1 MHGLLVVLLAG
12 CAGVAAA
19 PPPPAPTAAPI
30 QHPLGAPLAIAGE
43 SMEFELT
50 FRGMRVA
57 RVQVA
62 IGQPGWVEG
71 RPSII
76 IKSHGETDGLI
87 ALIGGLDWTLATTM
101 DLERGTPLLVVEDAI
116 VTFRGKTE
124 TNHERSTD
132 PRHSIHSAVC
142 VLRGWRSMPGQHAS
156 LEMRIDQA
164 HLPLQFQ
171 ESARE
176 FLDSAGKPAVRYDG
190 VARGKFPFKIWISDD
205 TARVPLRMETS
216 TKWGAVVV
224 ELVEYNAPRD

>member
-19 PPPPAPTAAPI
+19 PPPPAPAPV
-30 QHPLGAPLAIAGE
+30 QHLLGAPLAIAGE
-43 SMEFELT
+43 SMVFELT
-50 FRGMRVA
+50 FRGMHAA

-62 IGQPGWVEG
+62 VGQPGWVDG

-76 IKSHGETDGLI
+76 VKSHGETDGLI

-116 VTFRGKTE
+116 VTFGGKTE

-142 VLRGWRSMPGQHAS
+142 VLRGWRSKPGQQAS
-156 LEMRIDQA
+156 LVMRIDRAQ
-164 HLPLQFQ
+164 LDLQIQ
-171 ESARE
+171 ESAHE
-176 FLDSAGKPAVRYDG
+176 FLDGVGKPAVRYEG

-216 TKWGAVVV
+216 TKWGAVAV

>member
-1 MHGLLVVLLAG
+1 MRGLLVVLLAG

-19 PPPPAPTAAPI
+19 PPPPAPAPV

-43 SMEFELT
+43 SMVFELT
-50 FRGMRVA
+50 FRGIRAA

-62 IGQPGWVEG
+62 VGQPGWVDG

-76 IKSHGETDGLI
+76 VKSHGETDGLI

-142 VLRGWRSMPGQHAS
+142 VLRGWRSKPGQQAS
-156 LEMRIDQA
+156 LVMRIDQA
-164 HLPLQFQ
+164 QIDLQLQ
-171 ESARE
+171 ETAHE
-176 FLDSAGKPAVRYDG
+176 FLDGANKPAVRYEG

-216 TKWGAVVV
+216 TKWGDVAV